1 MTLHLLRH
9 VLEMTALRL
18 ACLLQ
23 GIFCGALWG
32 IGLAATDLLGW
43 VLRRLAPSAHT
54 ERRDAGTPRFVSVVI
69 PSFDGKE
76 LLARCLPP
84 LRRALA
90 RQPVEHEIIVV
101 DNGSTDGTAE
111 FLVRHWPEVRLLRQR
126 RNLGFIGGCNAGAA
140 AARGTHLLFLN
151 DDMVV
156 DEGFLP
162 PLCAGFQAPGVAA
175 VTARILMTD
184 PAKQGMESGLTVG
197 RLAHGRFDL
206 WHRRLL
212 DERLAAEFPAYLPC
226 LYAGGGSS
234 LFSRAAFQ
242 ELGGFD
248 RLFAPFYFEDV
259 DLSYRAWQCGWQV
272 RFATQSAVQHQHRGT
287 IGRLYA
293 PAAIAAI
300 VARNQQLFVLRNVRA
315 WRRLLPFLLRL
326 PCGGEPGRP
335 ALLAHLRG
343 SRQALTRFGAVLR
356 RRLAGARL
364 PRLADA
370 TILATSALP
379 AGGAKQA
386 AVAAA
391 SESQPEPRH
400 PSQDVGAE
408 PARSGGDGQQVAPA
422 AAPSSATPAA
432 AARAVQPRRSGPRLL
447 ILTPHFPYP
456 LRHGGAVRMYHYIRC
471 LAQRGY
477 RITLLSFIEQEE
489 ERGARAA
496 LMPFC
501 EHVELILRRESFQG
515 DVWNLHPFAA
525 YFDLQMVEAIRAA
538 QSCLR
543 YDVAQCEY
551 TCMGIY
557 APYISPPARTLL
569 VEIDVSFVTLWRRF
583 LATWRTWRA
592 PKHLLDAAAT
602 FRAEL
607 EICRRFDH
615 LVTMS
620 EEDAALLRRYEG
632 RLPPVS
638 VVPNGVS
645 LADHPM
651 RRAAAPQPSLL
662 FVGYFLHPPNVEGI
676 LHFARRVWPLVRSRH
691 SEVRL
696 EVVGAAPPPAVER
709 LGRLDGITVHGYVE
723 DLAPFYEG
731 CAVFVAPLRRGSGTR
746 LKILEAMARGI
757 PVVATSVACEGLG
770 VTDGRE
776 VWLADGP
783 RSMAERLLAAL
794 GNPRACRELA
804 ARARAFVAANYD
816 YERLTRRYVEVYG
829 GMLGAT
835 LLAEEQRGEE
845 SAAPGAPSGKLS
857 A

>member
-18 ACLLQ
+18 ACFAQ
-23 GIFCGALWG
+23 GIVCGALWG

-43 VLRRLAPSAHT
+43 VLRRLAPPPRT

-69 PSFDGKE
+69 PSFDGRE

-111 FLVRHWPEVRLLRQR
+111 FLVRDWPEVRLLRQR

-140 AARGTHLLFLN
+140 AARGSHLLFLN
-151 DDMVV
+151 NDMVV
-156 DEGFLP
+156 DEEFLS
-162 PLCAGFQAPGVAA
+162 PLCAGFEAPAVAA

-212 DERLAAEFPAYLPC
+212 DERLAAEFPPSLPC

-242 ELGGFD
+242 QLGGFD
-248 RLFAPFYFEDV
+248 RLYAPFYFEDV
-259 DLSYRAWQCGWQV
+259 DLSYRAWQRGWQV
-272 RFATQSAVQHQHRGT
+272 RFATQSAVEHQHRGT

-300 VARNQQLFVLRNVRA
+300 VARNRQLFVLRNVRA
-315 WRRLLPFLLRL
+315 WRHLLLFLLRL
-326 PCGGEPGRP
+326 PFGGEPSRL

-343 SRQALTRFGAVLR
+343 SRQALPRIGAVLA
-356 RRLAGARL
+356 RRLAAARL

-370 TILATSALP
+370 NILARSTLP
-379 AGGAKQA
+379 ARGANG
-386 AVAAA
+386 
-391 SESQPEPRH
+391 P
-400 PSQDVGAE
+400 G
-408 PARSGGDGQQVAPA
+408 A
-422 AAPSSATPAA
+422 AAPSSAALA
-432 AARAVQPRRSGPRLL
+432 QAARAARPQRRGPRLL

-471 LAQRGY
+471 LARRGY
-477 RITLLSFIEQEE
+477 RITLLSFIEREE
-489 ERGARAA
+489 ERAARGA
-496 LMPFC
+496 LTPFC
-501 EHVELILRRESFQG
+501 EHVELILRRQSFQG

-525 YFDLQMVEAIRAA
+525 YFDLQMVEAIRMA

-569 VEIDVSFVTLWRRF
+569 VEIDISFVTLWRRF
-583 LATWRTWRA
+583 LTSWRTCRA

-620 EEDAALLRRYEG
+620 AEDAALLRRYEA

-645 LADHPM
+645 LADQPM
-651 RRAAAPQPSLL
+651 RRSPAPPPRLL
-662 FVGYFLHPPNVEGI
+662 FVGYFPHPPNVEGI
-676 LHFARRVWPLVRSRH
+676 LHFARRVWPLLRGRDSQ
-691 SEVRL
+691 VRL
-696 EVVGAAPPPAVER
+696 EVVGAAPPPAVQR
-709 LGRLDGITVHGYVE
+709 LGQLDGITVHGYVE

-770 VTDGRE
+770 VADGRE

-783 RSMAERLLAAL
+783 RSMADRLLAAL
-794 GNPRACRELA
+794 GDPRACRDLA
-804 ARARAFVAANYD
+804 ARARAFVAAHYD
-816 YERLTRRYVEVYG
+816 YERLTRRYEEVYA

-835 LLAEEQRGEE
+835 LLAEEQMGEE
-845 SAAPGAPSGKLS
+845 PAAPRAPSGKLS